1 MELIFCLVYLYQF
14 TDVIYHLQ
22 HKHTCMLQKEYEYDE
37 EKATAVLFWV
47 TERMNDEVHWLIPL
61 VNAVVPKWRT
71 VMEVF
76 ESITRGIKG
85 QLANWK

>member
-37 EKATAVLFWV
+37 EKATAVLF
-47 TERMNDEVHWLIPL
+47 
-61 VNAVVPKWRT
+61 
-71 VMEVF
+71 
-76 ESITRGIKG
+76 
-85 QLANWK
+85 